1 MDSGGLEKRIAV
13 LDVIRGFAVF
23 GILLVNMLSFHSP
36 YLYISF
42 DPFSWWDTPADQAL
56 YRVIHVLAEGSF
68 YPLFSLL
75 FGYGLVLLMEKTT
88 ARGLNFRT
96 VALRRLT
103 VLLLFGMIHAFLIW
117 HGDILI
123 AYAVMGFI
131 FLLFLRMSGKGMIL
145 TGALLASISAVL
157 FSVLMFAAVSFAPE
171 EEWMRELYDQ
181 HAAEQTVQAYQAG
194 SFAEISAQRFSDWSM
209 VNNIWN
215 ATGYLFMILPYF
227 LLGGGAAKYRWME
240 RIEELKRP
248 FAAAFAVFFAAG
260 LSLKLVPHVVDF
272 NLASQFVA
280 YAMGGPLLAI
290 AYGLGIA
297 LLFAGNVGKGLL
309 AFSPVGRMSLT
320 NYIMQ
325 SVICALIFYSYGLG
339 LYGKVSV
346 TAGTVIAFVLFGLQ
360 MVFSRLWMNR
370 FRYGPLEWLW
380 RTATYMKKQPMKR

>member
-1 MDSGGLEKRIAV
+1 VDGK
-13 LDVIRGFAVF
+13 
-23 GILLVNMLSFHSP
+23 N
-36 YLYISF
+36 
-42 DPFSWWDTPADQAL
+42 
-56 YRVIHVLAEGSF
+56 
-68 YPLFSLL
+68 
-75 FGYGLVLLMEKTT
+75 
-88 ARGLNFRT
+88 
-96 VALRRLT
+96 RR
-103 VLLLFGMIHAFLIW
+103 
-117 HGDILI
+117 
-123 AYAVMGFI
+123 
-131 FLLFLRMSGKGMIL
+131 
-145 TGALLASISAVL
+145 
-157 FSVLMFAAVSFAPE
+157 
-171 EEWMRELYDQ
+171 
-181 HAAEQTVQAYQAG
+181 
-194 SFAEISAQRFSDWSM
+194 
-209 VNNIWN
+209 
-215 ATGYLFMILPYF
+215 
-227 LLGGGAAKYRWME
+227 
-240 RIEELKRP
+240 LKRP

-325 SVICALIFYSYGLG
+325 SVICTLIFYSYGLG

>member
-1 MDSGGLEKRIAV
+1 
-13 LDVIRGFAVF
+13 
-23 GILLVNMLSFHSP
+23 
-36 YLYISF
+36 
-42 DPFSWWDTPADQAL
+42 
-56 YRVIHVLAEGSF
+56 
-68 YPLFSLL
+68 
-75 FGYGLVLLMEKTT
+75 
-88 ARGLNFRT
+88 
-96 VALRRLT
+96 
-103 VLLLFGMIHAFLIW
+103 
-117 HGDILI
+117 
-123 AYAVMGFI
+123 
-131 FLLFLRMSGKGMIL
+131 
-145 TGALLASISAVL
+145 
-157 FSVLMFAAVSFAPE
+157 
-171 EEWMRELYDQ
+171 
-181 HAAEQTVQAYQAG
+181 
-194 SFAEISAQRFSDWSM
+194 M

-215 ATGYLFMILPYF
+215 ATGYLYDIALF

-346 TAGTVIAFVLFGLQ
+346 TAGTVIAFVLFAANGVQ
-360 MVFSRLWMNR
+360 PPVDEPVPVRSARMAVAD
-370 FRYGPLEWLW
+370 GDIHEK
-380 RTATYMKKQPMKR
+380 TADETLKLLDTFLDTQNQALAL